1 LNLKLENGFGHPHK
15 SRGNPANERR
25 KKMEELN
32 RLIDQAKSK
41 IGDSDVAIDKVG
53 EIKLFISPTTS
64 QDLKPVGVCPEC
76 GHEQVFKD
84 LRVMAAANIFG
95 GGCHR
100 CHSDAYDVKDIFAP
114 QDKLRRRIEDQLRKG
129 PGGYIYT
136 VAKLLRVN
144 MSA

>member
-64 QDLKPVGVCPEC
+64 QDLSQSPLIGAFFLTLPILFLKKTDSLHTVSVNLCRFWCLGN
-76 GHEQVFKD
+76 FS
-84 LRVMAAANIFG
+84 RVLPACFF
-95 GGCHR
+95 H
-100 CHSDAYDVKDIFAP
+100 
-114 QDKLRRRIEDQLRKG
+114 L
-129 PGGYIYT
+129 T
-136 VAKLLRVN
+136 V
-144 MSA
+144 